1 MWKKSKTLAKDQTVG
16 QKELRRLLN
25 SRLCHQKEPHPWC
38 QTWSFRAATNEQT
51 PRRCCRKLANPNMV
65 VTKPF
70 WKDDTRMTNTA
81 SLCQMLGGQ
90 RSRFFSMTNLHW
102 KTTPILQQERKNS
115 EREKAELE
123 TMRISKN
130 PTTVVT
136 ASGEV
141 LKEEEAM
148 VYVRELDLFVTVV
161 LLGETPADLSQGKL
175 CEDDGYTYHWTS
187 GQKPTSHQQWQDN
200 QLQNSE
206 LRTIRCPWSVD
217 EFLYLISFSCIFI
230 AGNCD

>member
-1 MWKKSKTLAKDQTVG
+1 MHMVSKKDLKKS
-16 QKELRRLLN
+16 
-25 SRLCHQKEPHPWC
+25 
-38 QTWSFRAATNEQT
+38 
-51 PRRCCRKLANPNMV
+51 
-65 VTKPF
+65 
-70 WKDDTRMTNTA
+70 
-81 SLCQMLGGQ
+81 
-90 RSRFFSMTNLHW
+90 
-102 KTTPILQQERKNS
+102 
-115 EREKAELE
+115 ELE

-148 VYVRELDLFVTVV
+148 VYVRELDLFVTEM

-175 CEDDGYTYHWTS
+175 CEDDGYTYQWTS
-187 GQKPTSHQQWQDN
+187 GQKPTSHQKWQDC
-200 QLQNSE
+200 QLLYSE

-217 EFLYLISFSCIFI
+217 EFLYLISFSYIFI